1 MSISIDKFG
10 VKFEKLDGVGNDI
23 VLDSQRGMVNLN
35 INYNSIQDVD
45 TLNRIIANLTLA
57 RDIIQN
63 IQER

>member
-45 TLNRIIANLTLA
+45 KLNQIIANLTLA